1 MTDGYVMRRFVYKIL
16 IGAVSLAPIC
26 AVADDTKVSAYLLA
40 TQPAE
45 TNQQTPNSLY
55 KSVSENLEAYLLT
68 QNIFVISGNQM
79 NSGVPRF
86 DKQTIKQMIK
96 RSALEETDFG
106 ISYEI
111 TPILSET
118 SFSRNLKVS
127 AAGAIYN
134 PVSGEVITTS
144 TVTATHTKTLSKN
157 KTECGSACVNNAL
170 SEMSYDL
177 SREMSF
183 VLGQKLHFIQ
193 EDRAV
198 TDTTSSDAIK
208 NRLNTSTKRK
218 AAPRT
223 IKSNLGEFE
232 VDVARS
238 INIEVYFEF
247 DSDKLTAKAKTQLKP
262 LGEALSGMDLTNASY
277 LIIGHTDAKG
287 SSEYNQKLS
296 ERRAISV
303 RTHLIEGYPIRP
315 TALRAIGLGETQL
328 KKPSEPNAAMN
339 RRVEISALI
348 TEKAAVKST
357 NDGTLKD
364 YTLDFELFENKDV
377 LKLVRALEANHVR
390 EIELIKSSTTS
401 RIYSVSTDLS
411 AIELEEKLMNSML
424 DLNID
429 IDRVRIAISR
439 DQFVIEKL

>member
-1 MTDGYVMRRFVYKIL
+1 LTGVRIMLRLVYKIL
-16 IGAVSLAPIC
+16 IGAVSLAPIG
-26 AVADDTKVSAYLLA
+26 AIADDTKILAYLLA
-40 TQPAE
+40 SQPAE
-45 TNQQTPNSLY
+45 TNDETPSSLY

-96 RSALEETDFG
+96 RSVLKETDFG
-106 ISYEI
+106 ISYVI
-111 TPILSET
+111 TPIMNET

-127 AAGAIYN
+127 ASGTIYN
-134 PVSGEVITTS
+134 PVSGEVITTF
-144 TVTATHTKTLSKN
+144 TATAPETKTLSKN

-183 VLGQKLHFIQ
+183 VLVQKLHFIQ

-198 TDTTSSDAIK
+198 TDITSSDAIK

-223 IKSNLGEFE
+223 IQSNLGEFE

-262 LGEALSGMDLTNASY
+262 LGEALSGMDLSNSTY
-277 LIIGHTDAKG
+277 LVIGHTDAKG
-287 SSEYNQKLS
+287 SNEYNQKLS

-303 RTHLIEGYPIRP
+303 RTHLIDGYPILP
-315 TALRAIGLGETQL
+315 SALKAIGLGETQL

-348 TEKAAVKST
+348 TEKAAVKSI
-357 NDGTLKD
+357 NDETLKD

-377 LKLVRALEANHVR
+377 LKLVRALEAKHVR

-411 AIELEEKLMNSML
+411 AIQLEQQLMNSML

-429 IDRVRIAISR
+429 IDRVRIAISK
-439 DQFVIEKL
+439 DQFVVEKF

>member
-1 MTDGYVMRRFVYKIL
+1 MDGRVMRRLVYKIL
-16 IGAVSLAPIC
+16 VGAVSLAPIC
-26 AVADDTKVSAYLLA
+26 AIADNIKVSAYLLA
-40 TQPAE
+40 SQPAE

-55 KSVSENLEAYLLT
+55 ESVSENLEAYLLT

-79 NSGVPRF
+79 NSDVPRF

-96 RSALEETDFG
+96 SSSLKETDFG

-111 TPILSET
+111 TPIMSET

-127 AAGAIYN
+127 ASGAIYN
-134 PVSGEVITTS
+134 PLSGEVITTF
-144 TVTATHTKTLSKN
+144 TTKATDTKTLPKSKA
-157 KTECGSACVNNAL
+157 ECGNACINNAL
-170 SEMSYDL
+170 IEMSYDL

-198 TDTTSSDAIK
+198 TDITSSDAIK

-262 LGEALSGMDLTNASY
+262 LGDALSGMDLTNASY

-296 ERRAISV
+296 ERRATSV
-303 RTHLIEGYPIRP
+303 RAHLIEGYPIRP
-315 TALRAIGLGETQL
+315 TALKAIGLGETQL

-348 TEKAAVKST
+348 KEKAAVKSI
-357 NDGTLKD
+357 NDGILKD

-401 RIYSVSTDLS
+401 RIYAVSTSLS
-411 AIELEEKLMNSML
+411 ALEFEETLMKQML

-429 IDRVRIAISR
+429 IDRVRITISR
-439 DQFVIEKL
+439 HKFVIEKL

>member
-1 MTDGYVMRRFVYKIL
+1 MTNVRVMWRLVYKIL
-16 IGAVSLAPIC
+16 IGAVSLAPVC
-26 AVADDTKVSAYLLA
+26 AIADDTKVSAYVLA
-40 TQPAE
+40 SEPLD
-45 TNQQTPNSLY
+45 TNQKTPNSLY
-55 KSVSENLEAYLLT
+55 ESVSENLEAYLLT
-68 QNIFVISGNQM
+68 QNVFVISGNQM

-96 RSALEETDFG
+96 RSALKETDFG

-111 TPILSET
+111 TPIMSET

-127 AAGAIYN
+127 ASGVIYN
-134 PVSGEVITTS
+134 PVSGDVITTF
-144 TVTATHTKTLSKN
+144 TATATDIKTLSKN

-198 TDTTSSDAIK
+198 TDITSSDAIK

-223 IKSNLGEFE
+223 IQSNLGEFE

-247 DSDKLTAKAKTQLKP
+247 DSDKLTAKAKTQLEP
-262 LGEALSGMDLTNASY
+262 LGEALSGMDLSESTY
-277 LIIGHTDAKG
+277 LVIGHTDAKG
-287 SSEYNQKLS
+287 SNEYNQKLS

-303 RTHLIEGYPIRP
+303 RAHLIEEFPIRP
-315 TALRAIGLGETQL
+315 SALKAVGLGESQL
-328 KKPSEPNAAMN
+328 KQPSEPNAAMN

-348 TEKAAVKST
+348 TKKALLKST
-357 NDGTLKD
+357 NDGTLND
-364 YTLDFELFENKDV
+364 YTLDFELFETKDV
-377 LKLVRALEANHVR
+377 LKLVHALEASHVR
-390 EIELIKSSTTS
+390 EIELIKSSMTS
-401 RIYSVSTDLS
+401 RIYCVATFLS
-411 AIELEEKLMNSML
+411 AMEFEETLMNLMI

-429 IDRVRIAISR
+429 IDRVRIAISK
-439 DQFVIEKL
+439 DQFVIEKI

>member
-1 MTDGYVMRRFVYKIL
+1 VTDGRVMRRFIYNIL
-16 IGAVSLAPIC
+16 FGAVSLAPIF
-26 AVADDTKVSAYLLA
+26 AVADDTKVSVYLLA
-40 TQPAE
+40 SQPAE
-45 TNQQTPNSLY
+45 TNEETPSSLY

-68 QNIFVISGNQM
+68 QNISVISGNQM
-79 NSGVPRF
+79 NSGMPKF

-96 RSALEETDFG
+96 RSSLNESDFG
-106 ISYEI
+106 ISYAI

-118 SFSRNLKVS
+118 SFSRTLKVS
-127 AAGAIYN
+127 ASGAIYN
-134 PVSGEVITTS
+134 PASGDVITTF
-144 TVTATHTKTLSKN
+144 TATATDTKTLPKN
-157 KTECGSACVNNAL
+157 KAECGSTCVNNAL

-198 TDTTSSDAIK
+198 TDITSAHAIK
-208 NRLNTSTKRK
+208 NRLNTSTERK
-218 AAPRT
+218 AAPRK

-262 LGEALSGMDLTNASY
+262 LGEALSGMDLSDSTY
-277 LIIGHTDAKG
+277 LVIGHTDAKG
-287 SSEYNQKLS
+287 SNEYNQKLS

-303 RTHLIEGYPIRP
+303 RTHLIEEFPIRP
-315 TALRAIGLGETQL
+315 SALKAIGLGETQL
-328 KKPSEPNAAMN
+328 KKPSEPNAAVN

-348 TEKAAVKST
+348 TEKAVVKSI

-401 RIYSVSTDLS
+401 RIYSVLTDLS
-411 AIELEEKLMNSML
+411 AIELEEKLMNLML

-429 IDRVRIAISR
+429 IDRVRIAISK

>member
-1 MTDGYVMRRFVYKIL
+1 MDGRVMRRLVFKIL
-16 IGAVSLAPIC
+16 VGAVSLAPIC
-26 AVADDTKVSAYLLA
+26 AIADNIKVSAYLLA
-40 TQPAE
+40 SQPAE

-55 KSVSENLEAYLLT
+55 ETISENLEAYLLT
-68 QNIFVISGNQM
+68 QNIFVISGNQTH
-79 NSGVPRF
+79 SDVPRF
-86 DKQTIKQMIK
+86 DKQTKKQMIK
-96 RSALEETDFG
+96 RSELKETDFG

-111 TPILSET
+111 TPIMSET
-118 SFSRNLKVS
+118 SFSRKFKVS
-127 AAGAIYN
+127 ASGAIYN
-134 PVSGEVITTS
+134 PLSGEVITTF
-144 TVTATHTKTLSKN
+144 TTKATDTKTLPKSKA
-157 KTECGSACVNNAL
+157 ECGNACINNAL
-170 SEMSYDL
+170 FEMSYDL

-198 TDTTSSDAIK
+198 TDITSSDAIK

-223 IKSNLGEFE
+223 IKSNLGQFE

-287 SSEYNQKLS
+287 SSAYNQKLS
-296 ERRAISV
+296 ERRAVSV
-303 RTHLIEGYPIRP
+303 RAHLIEGYPIRP
-315 TALRAIGLGETQL
+315 TALKAIGLGETQL
-328 KKPSEPNAAMN
+328 KKPSEPNAAIN

-348 TEKAAVKST
+348 KEKAAVKSI
-357 NDGTLKD
+357 NDGILKD

-401 RIYSVSTDLS
+401 RIYAVSTSLS
-411 AIELEEKLMNSML
+411 ALKFEETLMKQML

-429 IDRVRIAISR
+429 IDRVRITISR
-439 DQFVIEKL
+439 HKFVIEKL

>member
-1 MTDGYVMRRFVYKIL
+1 MRRFVFKIL
-16 IGAVSLAPIC
+16 IGAASLAPIC
-26 AVADDTKVSAYLLA
+26 AVADDAKVSAYLLA
-40 TQPAE
+40 SQPAE
-45 TNQQTPNSLY
+45 SNQQTPNSLY

-79 NSGVPRF
+79 NSGVPKF

-96 RSALEETDFG
+96 RASLKESDFG
-106 ISYEI
+106 ISYAI
-111 TPILSET
+111 MPIMSET

-127 AAGAIYN
+127 ASGAIYN
-134 PVSGEVITTS
+134 PVSGEVITTF
-144 TVTATHTKTLSKN
+144 TATTTDIKTLSKN
-157 KTECGSACVNNAL
+157 KAECGTACVNNAL

-198 TDTTSSDAIK
+198 TDITSANAIK
-208 NRLNTSTKRK
+208 NRLNTSTERK
-218 AAPRT
+218 AAPRK

-262 LGEALSGMDLTNASY
+262 LGEALSGMDLSDSTY
-277 LIIGHTDAKG
+277 LVIGHTDAKG
-287 SSEYNQKLS
+287 SNEYNQKLS
-296 ERRAISV
+296 ERRATSV
-303 RTHLIEGYPIRP
+303 RAHLIEEFPIRP
-315 TALRAIGLGETQL
+315 SALKAVGLGETQL
-328 KKPSEPNAAMN
+328 KKPSEPNAAVN

-348 TEKAAVKST
+348 TDKAAVKAI
-357 NDGTLKD
+357 NDGILKD
-364 YTLDFELFENKDV
+364 YTLDFELFETKDV

-401 RIYSVSTDLS
+401 RIYSVSTILS
-411 AIELEEKLMNSML
+411 AIELEEKLMNLML

-429 IDRVRIAISR
+429 IDRVSIAISK